1 MEDGGRVSWKGVVH
15 IYVGGASHMCTRP
28 GVVGAM
34 GTDLARTNPLDH
46 FPNSGYTGSTVFL
59 VVQV

>member
-15 IYVGGASHMCTRP
+15 IYVGGASHKHVRCPGP

-34 GTDLARTNPLDH
+34 GMDLARTNP
-46 FPNSGYTGSTVFL
+46 
-59 VVQV
+59 